1 MAVADTPERLRQAL
15 PRRAQ
20 TILSAL
26 GMVLLF
32 GLLGLAWW
40 WRRHRPGCQP
50 TTRLRRV
57 RAALVVAGLVIL
69 AAGSVGRLV
78 TGFQP
83 PPACSPPGGAPTA
96 RSGRFDASLLAQ
108 ETATWPETGIGLL
121 YARARDS
128 HVCLSPSA
136 YYYVAPHADN
146 IAGTRAMTLGDI
158 VLTPG
163 FNISREQ
170 LQTLIGH
177 EARHRA
183 QWAVGTLIGG
193 PFAFPVAYGIDDFF
207 FPGSRNHFERQAGLK
222 SGGYRHVGTGPVL
235 GPAQI
240 ATLGILAAIT
250 VVALLGA
257 GHRRATARSRSPDET
272 PGAGTDRKTTGGLTS
287 GE

>member
-1 MAVADTPERLRQAL
+1 MAL

-20 TILSAL
+20 TIFGTL

-32 GLLGLAWW
+32 GILGLAWW
-40 WRRHRPGCQP
+40 WWRHRPGGQP
-50 TTRLRRV
+50 ATRLRGV

-69 AAGSVGRLV
+69 AAGSAGRLV
-78 TGFQP
+78 TAFQAT
-83 PPACSPPGGAPTA
+83 PACTPPGGAPAA
-96 RSGRFDASLLAQ
+96 RSGHFDASLLAQ

-121 YARARDS
+121 YARVRQS
-128 HVCLSPSA
+128 RVCLAPSA

-170 LQTLIGH
+170 LRTLIGH

-183 QWAVGTLIGG
+183 QWAVGTLIAG
-193 PFAFPVAYGIDDFF
+193 PFAFPVAYAIDDFF
-207 FPGSRNHFERQAGLK
+207 FPGSRNHFERQAGLR

-235 GPAQI
+235 GPAQ
-240 ATLGILAAIT
+240 LAALGVLAAVM

-257 GHRRATARSRSPDET
+257 RRRRATARSRSRAET
-272 PGAGTDRKTTGGLTS
+272 PGASTDRETS
-287 GE
+287 DGRTPGE